1 MRSQNT
7 FLFVAPLLGALLFS
21 GCGPTDSDSTNPDP
35 PPPPP
40 EEVQGGTEDGQANA
54 EDSKPA
60 RIAFVTNGVDPFWKL
75 AQRGVEI
82 AGADLGVDVS
92 VHMPAGSSDQKRM
105 LEDLVTSGVDGIAV
119 SPMDAENQTEF
130 LNKVAQHTKLVT
142 HDSDAPDSDRLVY
155 IGMDN
160 YKAGR
165 MCGELVKEVMPNG
178 GSVMIFIGRMDQDN
192 AKRRRQGL
200 IDELLGRD
208 YDPKN
213 YDPPGNVLSGGGF
226 EILGTRTDNF
236 DRAKGKANVENTLSL
251 YPDIQGMVGMFAFN
265 PPLILEALEQAGKLR
280 QVKVVGFDEDDQT
293 LQGIIDG
300 TIHGT
305 VVQNPYLYGY
315 RSVEVLQQ
323 VTAGNTSMIPENQFI
338 NIPARH
344 IRKDNVESFWAE
356 KKKQLGENGHS
367 E

>member
-1 MRSQNT
+1 M
-7 FLFVAPLLGALLFS
+7 FS
-21 GCGPTDSDSTNPDP
+21 GCGPTDSDPTNSD
-35 PPPPP
+35 PPPP
-40 EEVQGGTEDGQANA
+40 EEVQGGTESGPTHPGGG
-54 EDSKPA
+54 KPA
-60 RIAFVTNGVDPFWKL
+60 RIAFVTNGADPFWTI
-75 AQRGVEI
+75 AQRGVET
-82 AGADLGVDVS
+82 AGAELGVDVS

-119 SPMDAENQTEF
+119 SPIDAKNQTEF
-130 LNKVAQHTKLVT
+130 LNQVAQHTKLIT

-165 MCGELVKEVMPNG
+165 MCGELVKEAMPNG

-213 YDPPGNVLSGGGF
+213 YDPPGKVLRGGGF
-226 EILGTRTDNF
+226 EILGTLTDNF

-280 QVKVVGFDEDDQT
+280 QVKVIGFDEDKQT

-315 RSVEVLQQ
+315 RSVEVLKQ
-323 VTAGNTSMIPENQFI
+323 VVAGNSSVIPENQFI

-344 IRKDNVESFWAE
+344 IRKDNVEAFWADL
-356 KKKQLGENGHS
+356 KKQVGGDGAS